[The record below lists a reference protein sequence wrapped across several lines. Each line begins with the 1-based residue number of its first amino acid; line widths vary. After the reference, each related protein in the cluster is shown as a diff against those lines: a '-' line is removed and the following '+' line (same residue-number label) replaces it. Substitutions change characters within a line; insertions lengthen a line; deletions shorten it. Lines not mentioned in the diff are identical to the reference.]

1 MSMQSSEKAPLDGR
15 VRWGNRRMD
24 SGTVCTPTR
33 LTSELAP
40 QDLTFRGA
48 CPVLHTTELG
58 SVTVCQIGFRGGGSG
73 PHVLE
78 ANPGRHALVLSSLG
92 VIGVAGAGREL
103 VVRDEAVALCDTR
116 LPLAISPWLR
126 SQVAEAVVMVFPGS
140 AVPTVLPDADEPQ
153 HEVCDV
159 AGSGTLL
166 RWFLVEAATQA
177 SRLCAPEAAR
187 FGDAALHLAAAVLE
201 RHFVDVGEL
210 SPLTQ
215 QHELMT
221 RIRGFID
228 RNLGDPDLTP
238 SWVASAHHISTRYLQ
253 RLFKVEGSTP
263 SVWIRQRRLETCQRE
278 LCDPELRS
286 VPIREIGL
294 RNGFAQASDFNR
306 VFRARYGVPPG
317 RFRDEWFRRDATG

>member
-1 MSMQSSEKAPLDGR
+1 MSTQSSGKAPLDGR
-15 VRWGNRRMD
+15 ICRGNRWAD
-24 SGTVCTPTR
+24 GGTVCTPTR
-33 LTSELAP
+33 LTGEPAHQDPAP
-40 QDLTFRGA
+40 RGA

-58 SVTVCQIGFRGGGSG
+58 SVTVCRIEFRAAGAG

-78 ANPGRHALVLSSLG
+78 ADPGRHALVLSSLG

-103 VVRDEAVALCDTR
+103 VIRDEAVALCDTR
-116 LPLAISPWLR
+116 IPLAIGPR
-126 SQVAEAVVMVFPGS
+126 FRNQVAEAVVMVFPGS

-159 AGSGTLL
+159 AGSGTVL
-166 RWFLVEAATQA
+166 RRFLVEAATQA
-177 SRLCAPEAAR
+177 SRLCAPEVAR

-201 RHFVDVGEL
+201 RHFVDAGEL

-221 RIRGFID
+221 RVRGFID

-238 SWVASAHHISTRYLQ
+238 GRIASAHHISIRYLQ

-286 VPIREIGL
+286 VPIREIGM

-317 RFRDEWFRRDATG
+317 RFRDEWFRRDAAG